1 MRTFIYPALLCPPPA
16 LCFTDQFAFR
26 PTGSTTAA
34 IISLLHTVTNLL
46 ASNQYVIVYCLDFSK
61 AFDTVRHSTLMEKI
75 AMLQLPDW
83 VYNWMVD
90 FFEHRKH
97 RVVYDEE
104 WSEFLEILA
113 SIIQG
118 SGIGPAS
125 YVVNAGDLKTK
136 HAQNKLVK
144 FADDTYLIVPSSM
157 EGTRMEEISN
167 ISEWA
172 TRNNLTLNNSK
183 TVEIIFS
190 RPRSRRAITPPAL
203 IPGIARSDSMKM
215 LGVTISNTF
224 SVSQHIEESVHLF
237 TCIVCSE
244 NSPSTWI
251 ERSRPRSRVQVNDP
265 LPAVVRISCMVGLH
279 ECLRPGST

>member
-1 MRTFIYPALLCPPPA
+1 MGINPDNNYILSSRFGIVPSWRKSQ
-16 LCFTDQFAFR
+16 CFGF
-26 PTGSTTAA
+26 PTGCT
-34 IISLLHTVTNLL
+34 
-46 ASNQYVIVYCLDFSK
+46 
-61 AFDTVRHSTLMEKI
+61 
-75 AMLQLPDW
+75 

-97 RVVYDEE
+97 RVVFDEE

-136 HAQNKLVK
+136 NWQNKLVK
-144 FADDTYLIVPSSM
+144 FANDTYLIVPSSM
-157 EGTRMEEISN
+157 EETRMEEIAN

-203 IPGIARSDSMKM
+203 IPGIARS
-215 LGVTISNTF
+215 
-224 SVSQHIEESVHLF
+224 
-237 TCIVCSE
+237 
-244 NSPSTWI
+244 
-251 ERSRPRSRVQVNDP
+251 
-265 LPAVVRISCMVGLH
+265 
-279 ECLRPGST
+279 

>member
-1 MRTFIYPALLCPPPA
+1 MVTCYYANHSHARNYQLL
-16 LCFTDQFAFR
+16 AFLFQKNYNFQYDHGR
-26 PTGSTTAA
+26 LFLAKWVVAESPA
-34 IISLLHTVTNLL
+34 IINT
-46 ASNQYVIVYCLDFSK
+46 
-61 AFDTVRHSTLMEKI
+61 
-75 AMLQLPDW
+75 DW

-97 RVVYDEE
+97 RVVFDEE

-125 YVVNAGDLKTK
+125 YVVNAGDLRMKNQ
-136 HAQNKLVK
+136 QNKLVK

-157 EGTRMEEISN
+157 EETRMEEITN

-183 TVEIIFS
+183 TVEIVFS
-190 RPRSRRAITPPAL
+190 RPRSRRTITPPAL
-203 IPGIARSDSMKM
+203 IPGIVRSESMKM
-215 LGVTISNTF
+215 LGVTISNKF
-224 SVSQHIEESVHLF
+224 SVSQHIEETVS
-237 TCIVCSE
+237 TCARALIVCSK
-244 NSPSTWI
+244 NSSSTWT

-265 LPAVVRISCMVGLH
+265 LPVIVRISCLVGLRD
-279 ECLRPGST
+279 CLRPGST

>member
-1 MRTFIYPALLCPPPA
+1 MLH
-16 LCFTDQFAFR
+16 
-26 PTGSTTAA
+26 GSIRLPSDRLTTAA

-46 ASNQYVIVYCLDFSK
+46 ASNQYVIVYCLD
-61 AFDTVRHSTLMEKI
+61 MEKI

-97 RVVYDEE
+97 RVVFDEE

-125 YVVNAGDLKTK
+125 YVVNAGDLRTK
-136 HAQNKLVK
+136 HQQNKLVK

-157 EGTRMEEISN
+157 EETRMEEISN

-203 IPGIARSDSMKM
+203 IPGI
-215 LGVTISNTF
+215 V
-224 SVSQHIEESVHLF
+224 VQ
-237 TCIVCSE
+237 
-244 NSPSTWI
+244 
-251 ERSRPRSRVQVNDP
+251 SR
-265 LPAVVRISCMVGLH
+265 
-279 ECLRPGST
+279 